1 MHRSTCALTNFS
13 SLSATAASKIEIA
26 FNFLQNP
33 HRKVISNFQLVLG
46 LHSIKNIFGISPQNG
61 LSDYDV
67 HTHT

>member
-1 MHRSTCALTNFS
+1 MHRLTCALTNFS

-33 HRKVISNFQLVLG
+33 HRKVISNFQLG
-46 LHSIKNIFGISPQNG
+46 SIRSIKNIFGISPQNG